1 VNLSFHLEARLPKRV
16 HYRMSDLFSLV
27 PHTLAHLSVF
37 ATRVGTSKPYWQ
49 PMGARYE
56 WERFAAAT
64 TPRLP
69 EASKTSSRTKIPWPK
84 QIDRPTYQRV
94 SYIFSHA

>member
-1 VNLSFHLEARLPKRV
+1 
-16 HYRMSDLFSLV
+16 
-27 PHTLAHLSVF
+27 
-37 ATRVGTSKPYWQ
+37 
-49 PMGARYE
+49 MGARYE